1 MTRSKKISDLDI
13 NGELNGTDLVPVSNK
28 EGTKTFRLS
37 MDELIDY
44 IDDNANFNPTKVSY
58 IRKEDFS
65 IDSTTTDTIF
75 VIDTSVRDITVQL
88 SNHTSHK
95 NQQFIFKKWT
105 SDGNKVFIQ
114 TGGGQDIDGLNT
126 YELTTQYQT
135 LTIVGSNHGWLII

>member
-1 MTRSKKISDLDI
+1 MASKKISQLDT
-13 NGELNGTDLVPVSNK
+13 NGGLSGTDLVPVSDK
-28 EGTKTFRLS
+28 DGTSTFKLS
-37 MDELIDY
+37 MDELVEFINSEAD
-44 IDDNANFNPTKVSY
+44 FSPTKVSG
-58 IRKEDFS
+58 IRTEDFS
-65 IDSTTTDTIF
+65 IDSSTTETIF
-75 VIDTSVRDITVQL
+75 VIDTNAGDITVQL

-105 SDGNKVFIQ
+105 SDGNKVFIE